1 MILFFLSSTIFS
13 QFEFDGQLLGQTSLG
28 LEKQSSKFIGARYL
42 PSLNFKKKTDSLSSF
57 AIQIWGNFSA
67 TQFLTPE
74 KKNESSSN
82 IDPYRIWLRYQV
94 KNWEFRAGL
103 KN

>member
-42 PSLNFKKKTDSLSSF
+42 PSLNFKKKTDSCPLLLF
-57 AIQIWGNFSA
+57 RFGEILVLLNF
-67 TQFLTPE
+67 
-74 KKNESSSN
+74 
-82 IDPYRIWLRYQV
+82 
-94 KNWEFRAGL
+94 
-103 KN
+103 

>member
-1 MILFFLSSTIFS
+1 MNLNNFLCFLVISFLCLPVCVCA

-57 AIQIWGNFSA
+57 AIQISGNFNA
-67 TQFLTPE
+67 TQFLTTE
-74 KKNESSSN
+74 KKN
-82 IDPYRIWLRYQV
+82 
-94 KNWEFRAGL
+94 
-103 KN
+103 